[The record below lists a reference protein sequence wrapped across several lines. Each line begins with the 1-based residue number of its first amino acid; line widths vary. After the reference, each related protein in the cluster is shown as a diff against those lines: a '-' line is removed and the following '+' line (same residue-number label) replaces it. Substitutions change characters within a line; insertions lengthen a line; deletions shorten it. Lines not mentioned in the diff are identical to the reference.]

1 MGLRTT
7 PTGEVA
13 VSLGSRR
20 WPVLVS
26 ILALC
31 VTAAATHA
39 ADVDLN
45 VIRAKLKSGTGE
57 AKGRIVATGDFVLA
71 SSPGGAFAG
80 ATSVEV
86 RVTDAIGLDETFTV
100 PCAPQTSTS
109 LKCLSDDPRVK
120 LTLRFGTP
128 GPTAIAVRFKFRA
141 VRLAI
146 DAPFKEPVTLAV
158 TEQPSGTTFEGSI
171 VDCQQKNTVLKCRE
185 F

>member
-1 MGLRTT
+1 MGFRTT
-7 PTGEVA
+7 PQEEVA
-13 VSLGSRR
+13 AAPGSRR
-20 WPVLVS
+20 WPILVS
-26 ILALC
+26 VLALC
-31 VTAAATHA
+31 ATAVATQA
-39 ADVDLN
+39 ADIDLN

-57 AKGRIVATGDFVLA
+57 AKGRIVATGDFVLP

-80 ATSVEV
+80 ATSVDV
-86 RVTDAIGLDETFTV
+86 RITDAIGLDETFAI
-100 PCAPQTSTS
+100 PCAPLASTS

-146 DAPFKEPVTLAV
+146 DAPFKEPVTVAV
-158 TEQPSGTTFEGSI
+158 TEQPSGTTLEGSI